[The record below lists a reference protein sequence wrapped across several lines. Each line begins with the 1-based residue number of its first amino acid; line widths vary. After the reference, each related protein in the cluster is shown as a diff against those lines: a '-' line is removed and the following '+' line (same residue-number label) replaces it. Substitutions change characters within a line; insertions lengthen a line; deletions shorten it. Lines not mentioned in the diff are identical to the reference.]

1 MSIYAQMMSCA
12 VRYGVIYRPLPINSQ
27 YLETWGADSPASSVH
42 ERAWLASIAFEF
54 SGFNR

>member
-27 YLETWGADSPASSVH
+27 YLKTWGADNPASSVH
-42 ERAWLASIAFEF
+42 ERA
-54 SGFNR
+54 